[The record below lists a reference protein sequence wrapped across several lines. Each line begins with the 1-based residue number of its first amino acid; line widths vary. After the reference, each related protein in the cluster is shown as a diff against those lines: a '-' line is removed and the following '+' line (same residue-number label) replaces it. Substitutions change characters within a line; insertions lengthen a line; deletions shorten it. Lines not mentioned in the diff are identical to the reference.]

1 MTPAYTYAILALS
14 LIMMAGCASDNNAL
28 KDYEKQKLDPVLQQ
42 LIKNPEEAPTNALN
56 VNRNAEGHS
65 RYDVILYGSDADSL
79 RKAGIPIQSVID
91 TIMTAQLTIEQI
103 RKAASL
109 SSVRSVRHAKKSYPN
124 N

>member
-65 RYDVILYGSDADSL
+65 
-79 RKAGIPIQSVID
+79 
-91 TIMTAQLTIEQI
+91 
-103 RKAASL
+103 
-109 SSVRSVRHAKKSYPN
+109 
-124 N
+124 